1 MAHVL
6 MAFEP
11 SAGRR
16 EVEVTEQRRGKEFAE
31 MVGRLAE
38 EVYYSEAERIRL
50 VLDNL
55 STHTA
60 AAFYGTF
67 PPERARRLAR
77 RIEFV
82 YNTPVHGG
90 ARLVAEHGRDRA
102 LGAGA
107 PVPQASVGRHRGV
120 APRGGGVGS
129 GAQPAGGERGLALL
143 FAGRRGTPTRK
154 KSRASLWNG

>member
-1 MAHVL
+1 VL

-67 PPERARRLAR
+67 PPEHARRLAR

-90 ARLVAEHGRDRA
+90 ARLVAKHGRDRA
-102 LGAGA
+102 LGAGT
-107 PVPQASVGRHRGV
+107 PMPGQTSHPGRRDAG
-120 APRGGGVGS
+120 ARSGGVGE
-129 GAQPAGGERGLALL
+129 GAQPVGDGRGLA
-143 FAGRRGTPTRK
+143 FHHARRPHQAAKTLPIY
-154 KSRASLWNG
+154 